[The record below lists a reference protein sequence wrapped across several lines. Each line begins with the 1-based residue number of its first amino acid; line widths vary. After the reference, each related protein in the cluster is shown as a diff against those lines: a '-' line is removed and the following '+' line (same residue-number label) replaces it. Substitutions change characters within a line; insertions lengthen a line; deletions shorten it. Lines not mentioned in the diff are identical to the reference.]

1 MNKYGIIALITFLW
15 GTLVLGQE
23 LQQAQLASQQVDVDY
38 WQLGKAAAEAEYL
51 AANAAA
57 LGFIS
62 GAVAGPLGWGISY
75 GVVRGIGGIGVSVP
89 NQQVSELAP
98 QDRINFERGYKEAAK
113 KKRRRMVNIGSAI
126 GTAIFVVAYTLIYS
140 KMGGSFTA

>member
-1 MNKYGIIALITFLW
+1 MKYAQTLTFLI
-15 GTLVLGQE
+15 LVSGLNAGE
-23 LQQAQLASQQVDVDY
+23 VGDTVVVDY
-38 WQLGKAAAEAEYL
+38 RQMGKEAAEGESL
-51 AANAAA
+51 AANAAV

-89 NQQVSELAP
+89 DHHVSELAP
-98 QDRINFERGYKEAAK
+98 QDRINFERGYKEASK

-126 GTAIFVVAYTLIYS
+126 GTAIFVILVWSAQQSALA
-140 KMGGSFTA
+140 GAGV